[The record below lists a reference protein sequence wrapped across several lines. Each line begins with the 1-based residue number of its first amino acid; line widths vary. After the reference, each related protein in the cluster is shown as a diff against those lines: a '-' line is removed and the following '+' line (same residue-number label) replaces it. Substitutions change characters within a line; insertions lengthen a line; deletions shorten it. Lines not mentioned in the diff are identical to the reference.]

1 MKLMLLI
8 GAALLLGYGA
18 LNARARV
25 APPGQTAVEIKAT
38 KVAGSVYLL
47 EGQGGNI
54 GATVG
59 PDGALIV
66 DDQFAPLSEKIRAK
80 LSELGAGRLKFVLN
94 THFHGDHTGGN
105 ANFGKEATIVAH
117 ANVRRRLSGE
127 LKPVASQAANLP
139 PKEALPVVTF
149 DESLAVHFNGE
160 EIRAMHYPRS
170 HTDGDSAYLFTGSN
184 VAHLGDLFVNG
195 KFPFVDASSGGD
207 LAGLTRTVADLIS
220 KLPADVKIIPGHGP
234 LATLDDLKRYHRMLT
249 ATTAVVRQKMNAGK
263 TLEQVKAEGL
273 PDEWKSWD
281 GGFVKTDRWL
291 ETVYRGLSGSKG
303 AQ

>member
-1 MKLMLLI
+1 MRLLLLV
-8 GAALLLGYGA
+8 GVAALLGYGA

-25 APPGQTAVEIKAT
+25 APPRQAGVEIKAT
-38 KVAGSVYLL
+38 KAAGNVYML

-59 PDGALIV
+59 PDGVLIV

-80 LSELGAGRLKFVLN
+80 LAELGEGRLKFVLN

-127 LKPVASQAANLP
+127 IKPAASQAANLP

-149 DESLAVHFNGE
+149 DDSLAVHFNGE
-160 EIRAMHYPRS
+160 EIRATHYPRA
-170 HTDGDSAYLFTGSN
+170 HTDGDSAILFTKSN

-195 KFPFVDASSGGD
+195 KFPVVDAGSGGD
-207 LAGLTRTVADLIS
+207 LAGLTRSVADLIA

-249 ATTAVVRQKMNAGK
+249 ETTAIVRQKMNAGK

-281 GGFVKTDRWL
+281 GGFIRTDRWL
-291 ETVYRGLSGSKG
+291 ETLYRGLSQSRGG
-303 AQ
+303 Q

>member
-1 MKLMLLI
+1 MKPVLLI
-8 GAALLLGYGA
+8 CVAALLGYGA

-25 APPGQTAVEIKAT
+25 APPGQANVEIKAT
-38 KVAGSVYLL
+38 KAAGNVYML

-59 PDGALIV
+59 PDGILIV
-66 DDQFAPLSEKIRAK
+66 DDQFAPLSERIRAR
-80 LSELGAGRLKFVLN
+80 LAELGDGRLKFVLN

-127 LKPVASQAANLP
+127 LKPSSGQGPNPA
-139 PKEALPVVTF
+139 PKDALPVVTF

-170 HTDGDSAYLFTGSN
+170 HTDGDSAILFTKSD

-195 KFPFVDASSGGD
+195 KFPVVDASSGGD
-207 LAGLTRTVADLIS
+207 LAGLTRSVADLIGR
-220 KLPADVKIIPGHGP
+220 LPPDVKIIPGHGP
-234 LATLDDLKRYHRMLT
+234 LATLDDLKRYHRMLVE
-249 ATTAVVRQKMNAGK
+249 TTGLVRQKMNAGK
-263 TLEQVKAEGL
+263 TLDQVQSEGL

-281 GGFVKTDRWL
+281 GGFVRTDRWL
-291 ETVYRGLSGSKG
+291 ETVYRGLSQSKG
-303 AQ
+303 GQ